1 MHTAPATNTTNTAT
15 TATRPRPIAQRLAAA
30 VVALLTLATA
40 FGLTASP
47 AEAAAPTSPKILSVQ
62 GFATFSRIFI
72 APPADTGGKPVLEYE
87 VQRFS
92 GEPLVLDATWK
103 QSTTAPIIDTDVED
117 DGTYKFRVRAR
128 NADGYS
134 AWSLT
139 HAAQTNPSLHPLH
152 KFGQD
157 PAAFVKRQYQDLL
170 GRAPGF
176 GELNAAVLALKNGT
190 QSTADVIDGI
200 ANRPERID
208 LRHPVIRLYLAYF
221 DRAPDHGGL
230 TYWINKRANGTKLD
244 VVSNSFANSSEFKTK
259 YGNLTNGEFVA
270 LVYQNVL
277 KRTPDANGLA
287 YWTKQLNE
295 GKASRGRVMTQ
306 FSESNEHRTTSKGR
320 VVVADLHDDMLGKR
334 ATVLE
339 VQSWAG
345 HIRFGGT
352 AGGYGTRIMLLVDYT
367 A

>member
-1 MHTAPATNTTNTAT
+1 MHTAPATNTTPAT
-15 TATRPRPIAQRLAAA
+15 NPPRPIAQRLAAA

-47 AEAAAPTSPKILSVQ
+47 AEASAPTSPKILSVQ

-72 APPADTGGKPVLEYE
+72 APPESTGGKPVLEYE

-92 GEPLVLDATWK
+92 GEPLVHDATWK
-103 QSTTAPIIDTDVED
+103 QSHTAPIIDTDVEA

-134 AWSLT
+134 PWSLT
-139 HAAQTNPSLHPLH
+139 HAAHTNPSLHPLH

-176 GELNAAVLALKNGT
+176 GELNTAVLALNNGT
-190 QSTADVIDGI
+190 QSTADIIDGI

-230 TYWINKRANGTKLD
+230 TYWVNKRAKGTKLD
-244 VVSNSFANSSEFKTK
+244 VVSNSFASSSEFKTK
-259 YGNLTNGEFVA
+259 YGNLTNTEFVT

-277 KRTPDANGLA
+277 KRNPDADGLA
-287 YWTKQLNE
+287 YWTKQLSE

-320 VVVADLHDDMLGKR
+320 VVVADVHDAMLGER
-334 ATVLE
+334 VSVLE
-339 VQSWAG
+339 LQNWAG
-345 HIRFGGT
+345 HVRFGGS
-352 AGGYGTRIMLLVDYT
+352 AGGYGTRIMLLVAYQS
-367 A
+367 